1 MVVVTAPRIY
11 LKCPAGVRRDAAA
24 LSELP
29 EKKHPW
35 AKYQARP
42 VAPRPL
48 QERSAPG
55 GLRPRSL
62 PAIKTAP
69 VAAPPGGPV
78 RVVVPPVTHVSAPV
92 APKARETKSV
102 TPASGPAVAP
112 KPPVRA
118 KAVVPPVAPRPP
130 SPTVVHVAPPPAVE
144 PSKAEPP
151 IQVPITAELAAS
163 LEQLDGFE
171 TAPGWPTALKKSVR
185 PAGQGRLSW
194 VWRGFKDSVRNYR
207 ANFRRLAAWW
217 RDWRSTA
224 SCRVLIA
231 FIAIYGVLA
240 FMRAPSDSVVE
251 RSRRAEEIGFLQ
263 NFLKTY
269 ATAGGLLLAE
279 KPHGGFE
286 LYPRGVVMKG
296 EMLAAFVRAPLGEVF
311 TVKFNSAEANPL
323 AGFYGFPPIFAG
335 GDYFHLERQFNF
347 ALYRCTF
354 LVRKDSEKTGTLLL
368 SRIEPGN

>member
-1 MVVVTAPRIY
+1 MVTAPRIY
-11 LKCPAGVRRDAAA
+11 LKCPAGVRRDAAV

-48 QERSAPG
+48 QERSAAG
-55 GLRPRSL
+55 GLSPRLL
-62 PAIKTAP
+62 PTNKSTPAATPPSGPMRAATS
-69 VAAPPGGPV
+69 VAA
-78 RVVVPPVTHVSAPV
+78 RVSVPV
-92 APKARETKSV
+92 APKAREGK
-102 TPASGPAVAP
+102 PAA
-112 KPPVRA
+112 PPVREAVPVA
-118 KAVVPPVAPRPP
+118 KSPGRAPGAVPPVASRPP
-130 SPTVVHVAPPPAVE
+130 EPTVSAPLSSA
-144 PSKAEPP
+144 AETGKPEQP
-151 IQVPITAELAAS
+151 RQAPITSELADTLAQ
-163 LEQLDGFE
+163 LEGFE
-171 TAPGWPTALKKSVR
+171 TGAGRPAPLKKSGR

-194 VWRGFKDSVRNYR
+194 VWLGFKDSLRNYR

-269 ATAGGLLLAE
+269 TTAGGLLLAE

-296 EMLAAFVRAPLGEVF
+296 EMLAAFMRAPLGEVF
-311 TVKFNSAEANPL
+311 SVKFTSAEANPL

-335 GDYFHLERQFNF
+335 GEYFHLERPFNF

-354 LVRKDSEKTGTLLL
+354 LVRKDSDKIGTLLL
-368 SRIEPGN
+368 ARIEPSY

>member
-11 LKCPAGVRRDAAA
+11 LKCPGRVRRDAAV

-48 QERSAPG
+48 QQRSATG

-62 PAIKTAP
+62 PALPNAP
-69 VAAPPGGPV
+69 VRAAAPV
-78 RVVVPPVTHVSAPV
+78 VARVSVSV
-92 APKARETKSV
+92 APKAREAKPVASARGSVPGPKS
-102 TPASGPAVAP
+102 PA
-112 KPPVRA
+112 RA
-118 KAVVPPVAPRPP
+118 TAVVPLVAPRLPGPVTMNVLSPP
-130 SPTVVHVAPPPAVE
+130 VAE
-144 PSKAEPP
+144 TSKAELPAP
-151 IQVPITAELAAS
+151 APITAELADS
-163 LEQLDGFE
+163 LARLEGVE
-171 TAPGWPTALKKSVR
+171 TAPERPMGSKKSGR

-194 VWRGFKDSVRNYR
+194 VWHGFKDSLRNDR
-207 ANFRRLAAWW
+207 ARFRRLAAWW
-217 RDWRSTA
+217 SDWRSTA

-231 FIAIYGVLA
+231 FVVIYGILA
-240 FMRAPSDSVVE
+240 FVRAPSDAVVE

-269 ATAGGLLLAE
+269 TTAGGLLLAE

-311 TVKFNSAEANPL
+311 TVKFTATEANPL
-323 AGFYGFPPIFAG
+323 TGFYGFPPVFAG
-335 GDYFHLERQFNF
+335 GEYFHLERPFNF

-368 SRIEPGN
+368 TRIEPNE